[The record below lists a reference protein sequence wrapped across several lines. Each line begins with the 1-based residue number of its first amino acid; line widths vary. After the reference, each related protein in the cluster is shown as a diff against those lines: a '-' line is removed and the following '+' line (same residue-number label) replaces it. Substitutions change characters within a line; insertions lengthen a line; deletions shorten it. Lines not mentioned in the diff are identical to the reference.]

1 MTRAEGSGSRAT
13 PPEQRVGATPPR
25 MNRRAFV
32 KGALGAAGIVPA
44 VSVLPERNAV
54 SETGRRRL
62 SSPASPKRNQGVVI
76 IGAGVAGLAAATEL
90 HTNGFD
96 DVVVLEARDRIG
108 GRIWTDT
115 IGDGFPIDLGASW
128 IQGIDGNP
136 ITAIARENNIATH
149 RTDWGNGVFHY
160 DAGEPARSARR
171 AMRDFW
177 RLAEENPGRN
187 FQSVYEELLTTMTF
201 SEADR
206 SYLDYLLTTEVENEY
221 AAGLSDLSYASV
233 DGASSFRGG
242 DVVFPGGYRQIVG
255 VLASGVAVRRGQAV
269 TEIDHSGSTIG
280 VTTAAG
286 ATIEADRV
294 IVTVP
299 LGVLKEDFI
308 AFRPSL
314 PVRKRSA
321 IASLEM
327 GVLNKAYLL
336 FDDVFWDRD
345 VERLQYVS
353 ADRGQWAE
361 TISLYPYTGKPIL
374 AMLNSATYG
383 TQLERLSD
391 REVVARAVA
400 ALTNMY
406 GDVPPPRDTRITR
419 WRSDPWAHGSYSY
432 VPAGSSFEEHAVLGE
447 PVGDKVF
454 FAGEATND
462 DYPATVHG
470 AFLSGV
476 RAARQ
481 IAATSTAQQP
491 VNNPRVAPRAARRG
505 LPGRNPDKARF
516 A

>member
-1 MTRAEGSGSRAT
+1 MTRAEGSGSRTA
-13 PPEQRVGATPPR
+13 PRERRAGAAPACMT
-25 MNRRAFV
+25 RRAFFA
-32 KGALGAAGIVPA
+32 GSLGAAGILPT
-44 VSVLPERNAV
+44 VSVFPKRNAV
-54 SETGRRRL
+54 SDLAGRGVFA
-62 SSPASPKRNQGVVI
+62 PASPRRSQSVVI
-76 IGAGVAGLAAATEL
+76 VGAGVAGLAAATEL

-115 IGDGFPIDLGASW
+115 IGDGFPVDLGASW
-128 IQGIDGNP
+128 IHGAEGNP
-136 ITAIARENNIATH
+136 ITAIARENNIATR

-177 RLAEENPGRN
+177 GLAEDNPERTL
-187 FQSVYEELLTTMTF
+187 QSVREELLSTTTF

-221 AAGLSDLSYASV
+221 AADLSDLSYPSV
-233 DGASSFRGG
+233 DGASSYRGG
-242 DVVFPGGYRQIVG
+242 DVVFPGGYRQIVD
-255 VLASGVAVRRGQAV
+255 VLASGVAIRRGQAV
-269 TEIDHSGSTIG
+269 TEIDHSGSAI
-280 VTTAAG
+280 VLTTAAG
-286 ATIEADRV
+286 ATFEAARV
-294 IVTVP
+294 IVTVS
-299 LGVLKEDFI
+299 LGVLKDDFI
-308 AFRPSL
+308 AFHPSL

-321 IASLEM
+321 IARLEM

-336 FDDVFWDRD
+336 FDDVFWDRT

-374 AMLNSATYG
+374 AMLNSARYG
-383 TQLERLSD
+383 IQLERLSD
-391 REVVARAVA
+391 REVVGRAVA

-406 GDVPPPRDTRITR
+406 GDVPPPRDARITR
-419 WRSDPWAHGSYSY
+419 WRSDPWSHGSYSY
-432 VPAGSSFEEHAVLGE
+432 VPAGSSFAEHAALGE

-481 IAATSTAQQP
+481 IAATP
-491 VNNPRVAPRAARRG
+491 NAAS
-505 LPGRNPDKARF
+505 RNPDKARF

>member
-1 MTRAEGSGSRAT
+1 
-13 PPEQRVGATPPR
+13 
-25 MNRRAFV
+25 MNRRAFFR
-32 KGALGAAGIVPA
+32 GALGVAGFVPA
-44 VSVLPERNAV
+44 VSNLRRPGV
-54 SETGRRRL
+54 SSLTFRQ
-62 SSPASPKRNQGVVI
+62 RNQKVVI
-76 IGAGVAGLAAATEL
+76 IGAGVAGLAAANEL
-90 HTNGFD
+90 HAHRFD
-96 DVVVLEARDRIG
+96 DVVILEARDRIG
-108 GRIWTDT
+108 GRVWTDT
-115 IGDGFPIDLGASW
+115 IGDGFPVDLGASW
-128 IQGIDGNP
+128 IHGIDGNP

-160 DAGEPARSARR
+160 DAGEPGRSARR

-177 RLAEENPGRN
+177 RLAEESPERS
-187 FQSVYEELLTTMTF
+187 FQSVREELLSTMTF
-201 SEADR
+201 SEPDR
-206 SYLDYLLTTEVENEY
+206 LYLDYLLATEVENEY
-221 AAGLSDLSYASV
+221 AAGLSDLSYRSV

-242 DVVFPGGYRQIVG
+242 DVVFPGGYRQIVD

-269 TEIDHSGSTIG
+269 TEIDHSRSTI
-280 VTTAAG
+280 VLTTAAG
-286 ATIEADRV
+286 ATFEADRV

-314 PVRKRSA
+314 PVYKRNA
-321 IASLEM
+321 IASLKM
-327 GVLNKAYLL
+327 GVLNKTYLL

-361 TISLYPYTGKPIL
+361 TISLYPYVGQPIL

-383 TQLERLSD
+383 AQLERLSD
-391 REVVARAVA
+391 REVVGRAVA

-406 GDVPPPRDTRITR
+406 GAVPPPRDARITR

-432 VPAGSSFEEHAVLGE
+432 VPAGSSFAEHAALGE
-447 PVGDKVF
+447 PVGDKLF

-470 AFLSGV
+470 AYLSGV

-481 IAATSTAQQP
+481 IAATST
-491 VNNPRVAPRAARRG
+491 RA
-505 LPGRNPDKARF
+505 GRNPQDMRF